1 MRYAAKHF
9 VKIAGCMYTPGEIVD
24 NPIPE
29 DKLQRLL
36 RLGAVEQLDTS
47 GAEFSAWQDV
57 STSEETDA
65 HDESPNDPAPEEAPD
80 AEEDEAEAPEIDA
93 MVGVVTAESQKPP
106 AKTVRPKKTSGGRKK
121 V

>member
-9 VKIAGCMYTPGEIVD
+9 VKIAGCMYTPGEIID

-36 RLGAVEQLDTS
+36 RLGAVEVIVSLDT
-47 GAEFSAWQDV
+47 EPSAWQDI
-57 STSEETDA
+57 SASEETDV
-65 HDESPNDPAPEEAPD
+65 HDESPTDPAPEEAPE

-93 MVGVVTAESQKPP
+93 MDGVVTAESQKAP

-121 V
+121 A